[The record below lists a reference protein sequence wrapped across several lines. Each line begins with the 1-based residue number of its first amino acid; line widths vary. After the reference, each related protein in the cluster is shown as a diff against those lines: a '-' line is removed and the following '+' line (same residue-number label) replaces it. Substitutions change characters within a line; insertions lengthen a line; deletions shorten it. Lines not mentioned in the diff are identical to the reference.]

1 MLKLKDGDSL
11 VYADFCDDDDYVM
24 LFDGGDHVLKLPV
37 KDLPV
42 AGKLTVGVKS
52 GFTTI
57 AAATVVND
65 SDMLLFVTGDHKGKL
80 TAAKDFSTDSR
91 GNKGQMIV
99 ANTIVMKRFDAG
111 RELIYIIP
119 KTGKVQTV
127 NRDKISVKGRTAVGA
142 SITSRAVNQI
152 I

>member
-1 MLKLKDGDSL
+1 
-11 VYADFCDDDDYVM
+11 
-24 LFDGGDHVLKLPV
+24 
-37 KDLPV
+37 
-42 AGKLTVGVKS
+42 
-52 GFTTI
+52 
-57 AAATVVND
+57 
-65 SDMLLFVTGDHKGKL
+65 MLLFVTGDHKGKL
-80 TAAKDFSTDSR
+80 TATKDFSTDSR

-127 NRDKISVKGRTAVGA
+127 NRDKISIKGRTAVGA
-142 SITSRAVNQI
+142 SVTTRAVNKI

>member
-1 MLKLKDGDSL
+1 
-11 VYADFCDDDDYVM
+11 
-24 LFDGGDHVLKLPV
+24 
-37 KDLPV
+37 
-42 AGKLTVGVKS
+42 
-52 GFTTI
+52 
-57 AAATVVND
+57 
-65 SDMLLFVTGDHKGKL
+65 
-80 TAAKDFSTDSR
+80 
-91 GNKGQMIV
+91 
-99 ANTIVMKRFDAG
+99 MKRFDAG

>member
-1 MLKLKDGDSL
+1 
-11 VYADFCDDDDYVM
+11 M
-24 LFDGGDHVLKLPV
+24 LFDGYDHVLKLSI
-37 KDLPV
+37 KELPV

-52 GFTTI
+52 GFATI

-65 SDMLLFVTGDHKGKL
+65 SDMLLFVTKDNKGKL
-80 TAAKDFSTDSR
+80 TAVKDFSEDSR

-99 ANTIVMKRFDAG
+99 ADTTVMKRFDAG

-127 NRDKISVKGRTAVGA
+127 NRDKISIKGRTAVGA
-142 SITSRAVNQI
+142 SITTRAVNKI